1 MIKVA
6 QEGQIAKEEKGVQD
20 IRAETNHH
28 ARKFYAQRNCESVE
42 WLRRSGLSSR
52 SRPGLELE
60 EWKQENQADYHI

>member
-1 MIKVA
+1 VDAVQRMIKVA

-42 WLRRSGLSSR
+42 
-52 SRPGLELE
+52 
-60 EWKQENQADYHI
+60 